1 MNSNYAAERASFSCK
16 ILDQYDDGYLT
27 ETEKDILLEY
37 VNNSEVFGDT
47 FEEAASIVNNIL
59 SNPKTA
65 QASEKILGVADKYN
79 SALNKGAEFV
89 AKKIVK
95 DPTKNGT
102 VKVAPEVYEK
112 YKKDME
118 KWKAG
123 VKVAE
128 IIAVGAIAVGPL
140 DTVLKVATVTAMTR
154 STDSTDKAAMEI
166 LNKLKEKTDKC
177 KDKLK
182 ELGQKLKKKLI
193 NEFQLKNELRS
204 LETEGAAI
212 AKQTDS
218 AKEKIAKVKNV
229 NESAYLIIDDI
240 ILNEFGEVDDT
251 SYKILNR
258 LIEESDMSD
267 GTVLD
272 IVTHYTNF

>member
-1 MNSNYAAERASFSCK
+1 MELNFVIERASLSTR
-16 ILDQYDDGYLT
+16 ILDQYDNGYLT

-37 VNNSEVFGDT
+37 VNNSEIFGDT
-47 FEEAASIVNNIL
+47 FEEASSITDSIL
-59 SNPKTA
+59 KNPKTA

-89 AKKIVK
+89 AKRIVK

-102 VKVAPEVYEK
+102 VQVSSDVYEK

-118 KWKAG
+118 RWKAG
-123 VKVAE
+123 LKVAE
-128 IIAVGAIAVGPL
+128 VVAIGAIAVGPL
-140 DTVLKVATVTAMTR
+140 DTVLKIATVTAMTR
-154 STDSTDKAAMEI
+154 SNDSTDKAAMEI
-166 LNKLKEKTDKC
+166 LNKLKEKTEKC

-182 ELGQKLKKKLI
+182 ELGQKLKKKVI
-193 NEFQLKNELRS
+193 NESQLKNELRS

-218 AKEKIAKVKNV
+218 AKEKIAKAKNV

-240 ILNEFGEVDDT
+240 VLNEFGEVDDT
-251 SYKILNR
+251 TYKILNR

-267 GTVLD
+267 GAVLD